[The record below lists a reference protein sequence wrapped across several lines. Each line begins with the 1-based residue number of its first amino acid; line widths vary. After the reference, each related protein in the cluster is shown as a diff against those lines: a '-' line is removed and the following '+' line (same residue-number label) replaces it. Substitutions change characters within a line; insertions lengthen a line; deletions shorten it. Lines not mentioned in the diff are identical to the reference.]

1 MSLPLPADEIDAL
14 PDSALFARI
23 VSNGRWECP
32 KHLAHIARA
41 MDDVA
46 EGRCKRL
53 MIFIPPRHG
62 KSEFVSRYFP
72 AHLLR
77 KFPRKRVILTSYEA
91 SFAEHWGEQAR
102 DAWLMAGEVFGLS
115 RRLKK
120 SRGNW
125 WSIPGDEGYMTTAG
139 VGGPITGKGMDVGII
154 DDPIKN
160 AEEAYSATRREAIW
174 NWYLSTFTTRLEPG
188 GAIILM
194 MTRWHDDDLA
204 GRLLKRE
211 PDKWRVIRLPAIAE
225 ENDEIGRALGEALWP
240 ERFPVDA
247 LAPYR
252 EASTRWWSAMYQQR
266 PLAAEGSVAKR
277 EWFGILDSMP
287 AGIRNAAR
295 AWDLAATAS
304 AKADF
309 LCGTRIERVGGLFV
323 ISDISRARLGPAEVL
338 GRLQSVSRQ
347 DGPAVRIG
355 VEQEPGASGKI
366 TVAHI
371 ASELAGYRIQALAPS
386 GSKEFRALPF
396 LDQAR
401 AGNVKLLRS
410 AWNDAFLAEIDSFPV
425 GEHDDQVDTAAY
437 AFNMVAP
444 PPFVGISLASD

>member
-1 MSLPLPADEIDAL
+1 MSLRQLVDDLDLPG
-14 PDSALFARI
+14 PALFARI
-23 VSNGRWECP
+23 VSGGKWTRSA
-32 KHLAHIARA
+32 HLDYVSNALN
-41 MDDVA
+41 DVA

-53 MIFIPPRHG
+53 MIFMPPRHG
-62 KSEFVSRYFP
+62 KSELVSRYFP
-72 AHLLR
+72 AYVLR
-77 KFPRKRVILTSYEA
+77 QYPRKRVILTSYEA

-102 DAWLMAGEVFGLS
+102 DIWIRAGAIDGKS
-115 RRLKK
+115 CRLKK

-188 GAIILM
+188 GSIILM

-211 PDKWRVIRLPAIAE
+211 PDKWLVIRLPAIAE
-225 ENDEIGRALGEALWP
+225 ENDEIGRAPGEALWH

-247 LAPYR
+247 LEPYR

-277 EWFGILDSMP
+277 EWFSIIDAMP

-309 LCGTRIERVGGLFV
+309 LCGTKLERVGGLFV
-323 ISDISRARLGPAEVL
+323 ISDVSRARLGPAEVL

-347 DGPAVRIG
+347 DGPTVRIG

-401 AGNVKLLRS
+401 AGNVKLLRA

-444 PPFVGISLASD
+444 PPFVGISLAPD

>member
-1 MSLPLPADEIDAL
+1 MSLPMNPDEIDAL
-14 PDSALFARI
+14 PDSALFARV
-23 VSNGRWECP
+23 VSDGRWECP
-32 KHLAHIARA
+32 KHLAHVGCAL
-41 MDDVA
+41 DDVA

-53 MIFIPPRHG
+53 MIFMPPRHG

-72 AHLLR
+72 AHFLR
-77 KFPRKRVILTSYEA
+77 KQPRGRVILTSYEA
-91 SFAEHWGEQAR
+91 SFAEYWGEQAR
-102 DAWLMAGEVFGLS
+102 DAWLLAGEVFGLS

-125 WSIPGDEGYMTTAG
+125 WSIAGEEGYMTTAG

-160 AEEAYSATRREAIW
+160 AEEAYSVTRREAIW

-188 GAIILM
+188 GSIILM

-211 PDKWRVIRLPAIAE
+211 PDNWRVIRLPAIAE
-225 ENDEIGRALGEALWP
+225 EGDEIGRAPGEALWP
-240 ERFPVDA
+240 ERFPADA
-247 LAPYR
+247 LAAFR
-252 EASTRWWSAMYQQR
+252 DASTRWWSAMYQQR

-277 EWFGILDSMP
+277 EWFGILDAMP
-287 AGIRNAAR
+287 AGIRHAAR

-309 LCGTRIERVGGLFV
+309 LFGTKVERVGHLFV
-323 ISDISRARLGPAEVL
+323 IADVSRARLGPAEVL
-338 GRLQSVSRQ
+338 GRMQSVSRQ
-347 DGPAVRIG
+347 DGPTVRIG

-366 TVAHI
+366 TVANI
-371 ASELAGYRIQALAPS
+371 AASLAGYRIQALAPS
-386 GSKEFRALPF
+386 GSKEFRSLPF

-401 AGNVKLLRS
+401 AGNVKLLRAS
-410 AWNDAFLAEIDSFPV
+410 WNDAFLAEVDSFPV

-444 PPFVGISLASD
+444 PQFVGISLPPD